1 MTLLSAPLS
10 RRRFHALGAS
20 ALAVSALAA
29 PALAQAQAAADWPN
43 KPVTIIVPYQA
54 GGGTDALARMIALKL
69 ADSLKQPFLIDN
81 RGGAGGIIGTSAVAK
96 AKPDGYTLTIGLA
109 TSLLANQFLYSK
121 LPYDPNKDLA
131 MVYRLTQGLQV
142 LVVKPSLPVKDGTE
156 LLAYI
161 KANKGKLSYGS
172 YGQGSTPHLWGAYL
186 DHLTKGD
193 MAHVAYKGEAPMIQD
208 MLGGQIDMTW
218 VGLASGKQ
226 HIEAGKLKAIGINAP
241 MKAQTLPNVPTL
253 KDVGLTDP
261 PFQLFG
267 WIALAAPAK
276 TPKDIQEKLATAIR
290 EAMKDPEVQRKAM
303 DMGLIPVLD
312 SGPEKFTAEYEA
324 EKPKW
329 AELVKLSGAKL
340 D

>member
-43 KPVTIIVPYQA
+43 KAVTIIVPYQA
-54 GGGTDALARMIALKL
+54 GGGTDALARLIAQKL
-69 ADSLKQPFLIDN
+69 ADSLKQPFLVDN

-96 AKPDGYTLTIGLA
+96 AKPDGYTLTVGLA
-109 TSLLANQFLYSK
+109 TSLLANQYLYTK

-131 MVYRLTQGLQV
+131 MVYRLAQGLQV
-142 LVVKPSLPVKDGTE
+142 LAVKPSIPAKNGTE
-156 LLAYI
+156 LMAYI

-186 DHLTKGD
+186 DHLTGGD
-193 MAHVAYKGEAPMIQD
+193 MTHVAYKGEAPMIQD
-208 MLGGQIDMTW
+208 FLGGQIDMAW
-218 VGLASGKQ
+218 VSLATGKQ
-226 HIEAGKLKAIGINAP
+226 HMEIGKLKPIGVNAP
-241 MKAQTLPNVPTL
+241 MKAEALPGVPTL
-253 KDVGLTDP
+253 KDAGMTDP
-261 PFQLFG
+261 VFQLFG
-267 WIALAAPAK
+267 WLAMAAPAK
-276 TPKDIQEKLATAIR
+276 TPKDIQDKLAAAIR
-290 EAMKDPEVQRKAM
+290 EAMKDPEVQRKVV
-303 DMGLIPVLD
+303 DMGFIPVLD
-312 SGPEKFTAEYEA
+312 SGPDKFTAEYNA

-329 AELVKLSGAKL
+329 ADLVKISGAKL